1 MKDLMECCDL
11 CTLITHDQY
20 GGESA
25 ECTDDNCTCHK
36 IGTVKDFSPTPD
48 PMEPTFSITTGS
60 KSLQESAKRLGL
72 TSPTPTREEPFINIS
87 KNTHKHELEMFTP
100 TDSWVEIDE
109 ITETVNNTKYVEAKL
124 AKEILSQVRQKAKE
138 EVLRDIIVMETPTR
152 GIEGETVMEYASS
165 LGIDLSSNK

>member
-1 MKDLMECCDL
+1 MKKDNNKEKRKGCKCGCNGNNRYCDTHYYSEECVKYSGTDISP
-11 CTLITHDQY
+11 TLDSILRNQ
-20 GGESA
+20 ELNNKELSA
-25 ECTDDNCTCHK
+25 K
-36 IGTVKDFSPTPD
+36 PIFSP
-48 PMEPTFSITTGS
+48 
-60 KSLQESAKRLGL
+60 
-72 TSPTPTREEPFINIS
+72 
-87 KNTHKHELEMFTP
+87 TP

>member
-36 IGTVKDFSPTPD
+36 IGTVKDFSPTP
-48 PMEPTFSITTGS
+48 
-60 KSLQESAKRLGL
+60 
-72 TSPTPTREEPFINIS
+72 
-87 KNTHKHELEMFTP
+87 
-100 TDSWVEIDE
+100 TDSWEKAERLDMECVHGNYIGWCDVCPKKHQE
-109 ITETVNNTKYVEAKL
+109 YVMSF
-124 AKEILSQVRQKAKE
+124 ISQVRQKAKE

-165 LGIDLSSNK
+165 LGIDLSDNK

>member
-1 MKDLMECCDL
+1 MTTPNNKEEKCEACDAL
-11 CTLITHDQY
+11 GSFGIIPK
-20 GGESA
+20 ESH
-25 ECTDDNCTCHK
+25 TCSK
-36 IGTVKDFSPTPD
+36 FVSPTPD
-48 PMEPTFSITTGS
+48 SMEKKPGAYDTFDMDDVKEGRV
-60 KSLQESAKRLGL
+60 ECVVGD
-72 TSPTPTREEPFINIS
+72 
-87 KNTHKHELEMFTP
+87 P

>member
-48 PMEPTFSITTGS
+48 SMEKKCEHTNQCDGCLRGLPTEDDIHRTKDGKIDSYCT
-60 KSLQESAKRLGL
+60 KERYV
-72 TSPTPTREEPFINIS
+72 SP
-87 KNTHKHELEMFTP
+87 TP
-100 TDSWVEIDE
+100 TDSWENRFDRLFTNEIEYDL
-109 ITETVNNTKYVEAKL
+109 ITREYVKI
-124 AKEILSQVRQKAKE
+124 KSFISQVRQKAIEDTIKKTCG
-138 EVLRDIIVMETPTR
+138 VLRQI
-152 GIEGETVMEYASS
+152 GTVKNDEEMQKVINVIKS
-165 LGIDLSSNK
+165 LGIDLSE